1 MKMGVESS
9 TLSEPPNETYEA
21 YIDRGGARLV
31 SREGDLTTSTMPDI
45 GIGGEASTMTTTV
58 DVRGTGRV
66 GGGGGDREN
75 SAPKT
80 A

>member
-1 MKMGVESS
+1 MGTESS
-9 TLSEPPNETYEA
+9 TLYEPSDETYEA

-45 GIGGEASTMTTTV
+45 GIGGEASAMTTTV
-58 DVRGTGRV
+58 DVRGTGTCGRR
-66 GGGGGDREN
+66 GGRG
-75 SAPKT
+75 SLKT